1 MTLLQQPQVKSLL
14 DDLYADARRVDGP
27 LFARYRALSPDERK
41 ALMTDYRRMFR
52 EVKDAYMP
60 IDRAAGELLYL
71 LARARGARR
80 IVEFGTSFGISTI
93 FLAAALADGSGGRGA
108 RVIGTELDPDKAVR
122 ARANL
127 ERAGLA
133 HLVEVRVGDALE
145 TLASDVG
152 PVDLVLLDGAK
163 TLYRPILSLLE
174 PSLAENAL
182 VVSDNMTMTD
192 VVAEFAAYVRDPSN
206 GYLACALP
214 ALGGG
219 LEVALRLAHGRA
231 A

>member
-1 MTLLQQPQVKSLL
+1 MTLLQTPQVKSLL
-14 DDLYADARRVDGP
+14 DDLYADARRVDEP
-27 LFARYRALSPDERK
+27 LFARYRALPSHERT
-41 ALMTDYRRMFR
+41 ALMTDYRRMFH

-80 IVEFGTSFGISTI
+80 IVEFGTSFGLSTI
-93 FLAAALADGSGGRGA
+93 FLAAALADGSGGR
-108 RVIGTELDPDKAVR
+108 VIGTELDADKAVR
-122 ARANL
+122 ARTNL
-127 ERAGLA
+127 ERAGLGS
-133 HLVEVRVGDALE
+133 LVEVRVGDALE

-163 TLYRPILSLLE
+163 TLYRPVLSLLE
-174 PSLAENAL
+174 PSLAANAL

-192 VVAEFAAYVRDPSN
+192 AVAEFAAYVRDPAN

-219 LEVALRLAHGRA
+219 LEVALRLTPGA
-231 A
+231 